1 MRFPWVLSVCVGFLS
16 LSQEILWVR
25 FVSFAYHS
33 VPQSFSFVLAM
44 FLLGIAAGALLGKRV
59 CQRMAGLYAVSGAI
73 LVGGGVADML
83 APLLAVSVNSHPFG
97 VLVLAALIFL
107 CACLKGIVFP
117 VVHQLGSTPVP
128 GKLGKSVSR
137 VYFFNIVG
145 STLGPLLTGFWL
157 LDWLGL
163 QRCMVLMGGFTVSL
177 GTACLARERG
187 VKAGL
192 AGALVLVTC
201 ITLMARRDDLAA
213 KLAFSF
219 RDAPIRRV
227 IENRSGIIH
236 VLAAQTGGDLVY
248 GGNVYD
254 GRTSVDL
261 RVNSNGL
268 HRVVVLEALRP
279 HAERVLVLGM
289 STGAWTRILSGFP
302 GVKKIDVIE
311 INPGY
316 LDLLSEYPQ
325 INGFLRDPRV
335 TVHIDDA
342 RRWLRSHPDPRYDL
356 IVMNT
361 TFHWRAYS
369 TNLLSQQFLE
379 LLKRHLEP
387 GGLVTYNTTGSTD
400 AVRTAEAVFPFAYRY
415 VNFVIAGDQDF
426 RPRVL
431 NGAAALTEIKLDGM
445 PVLDP
450 GVEADAQ
457 FIRETLSVPFLTSA
471 DDIARIGRP
480 AEIITDW
487 NMITEFKYGHAFP

>member
-1 MRFPWVLSVCVGFLS
+1 MRFPWLLSLSVGFLS

-33 VPQSFSFVLAM
+33 VPQAFSFVLAM

-59 CQRMAGLYAVSGAI
+59 CARRDGLYALSGAI
-73 LVGGGVADML
+73 LVGAGGMDMV
-83 APLLAVSVNSHPFG
+83 APLVAVAVNSHPFG
-97 VLVLAALIFL
+97 VLLLALLIFL

-117 VVHQLGSTPVP
+117 VAHQLGSITVP
-128 GKLGKSVSR
+128 GKLGKSISR
-137 VYFFNIVG
+137 VYFFNIIG

-157 LDWLGL
+157 LNCLGL
-163 QRCMVLMGGFTVSL
+163 QRCMVLMGGLTVAL
-177 GTACLARERG
+177 GVACLVHERG

-192 AGALVLVTC
+192 AG
-201 ITLMARRDDLAA
+201 TLMLGACVALLVHRDDLAA

-219 RDAPIRRV
+219 RDAPVRRV

-236 VLAAQTGGDLVY
+236 VLSAQTGGDLVY

-254 GRTSVDL
+254 GRTSIDL

-268 HRVVVLEALRP
+268 HRVVILQALRP
-279 HAERVLVLGM
+279 NAERVLVIGM

-302 GVKKIDVIE
+302 AVKKIDVVE

-316 LDLLSEYPQ
+316 LDLLREYPQ

-369 TNLLSQQFLE
+369 TNLLSKEFLE

-387 GGLVTYNTTGSTD
+387 GGLLTYNTTGSTD
-400 AVRTAEAVFPFAYRY
+400 AVKTAETVFPFAFRY
-415 VNFVIAGDQDF
+415 VNFVIASDHDF
-426 RPRVL
+426 RPLVRD
-431 NGAAALTEIKLDGM
+431 GAAALTAIKIDGM

-450 GVEADAQ
+450 SVEADAQ

-471 DDIARIGRP
+471 DDFAKLGRQP
-480 AEIITDW
+480 EVITDW
-487 NMITEFKYGHAFP
+487 NMITEFKYGHRFP